1 MKVARFEFSLFGIN
15 TYVVYDPVS
24 KECAIV
30 DPGMSSQQERDAIV
44 RFIERNDL
52 KVTHLINTHLHVDHA
67 AGDHFIISRYGV
79 KPEAHREDGI
89 LGERMRQQAIMF
101 GLDDCFDGVEISHYL
116 DEGDEIKIGEGSL
129 KVIHVPGH
137 SPGSIVLYDQKD
149 GFMIA
154 GDVLFQGSIGRTDLP
169 GGSHKDLVEGIKN
182 KLMPL
187 PDSTVVLP
195 GHGPETTIGEEK
207 RSNPFLR

>member
-1 MKVARFEFSLFGIN
+1 
-15 TYVVYDPVS
+15 
-24 KECAIV
+24 
-30 DPGMSSQQERDAIV
+30 
-44 RFIERNDL
+44 
-52 KVTHLINTHLHVDHA
+52 
-67 AGDHFIISRYGV
+67 
-79 KPEAHREDGI
+79 
-89 LGERMRQQAIMF
+89 MF
-101 GLDDCFDGVEISHYL
+101 VLDDCFDGVEISHYL
-116 DEGDEIKIGEGSL
+116 DEGDEIKIGEGTL

>member
-89 LGERMRQQAIMF
+89 LGERMRQQA
-101 GLDDCFDGVEISHYL
+101 
-116 DEGDEIKIGEGSL
+116 
-129 KVIHVPGH
+129 
-137 SPGSIVLYDQKD
+137 SIVLYDQKD